1 MSSQSYIV
9 KVLKVEPLTHN
20 VKRFTIQKPSGYH
33 FKPGQA
39 TEVSV
44 NKEGWKDEKR
54 PFTFTSLNE
63 WDDLEFTIKI
73 YNNHKGVTDQLDS
86 LKVGDEL
93 IVHDVWGTIL
103 YDGPGVFIAGGAGVT
118 PFIAIL
124 RDLAKGEK
132 IMGNKLIFANQTDKD
147 IILQNELEGI
157 LGEQF
162 INILSEGD
170 NKMFAHGYINK
181 KFLENYLQDKND
193 KVYLCGPEPM
203 MDAVSAIL
211 KEMNIKEENIIVE
224 KF

>member
-1 MSSQSYIV
+1 MKNESHVV
-9 KVLKVEPLTHN
+9 KVLKVKPLTHN
-20 VKRFTIQKPSGYH
+20 VKQFTIQKPNGYN
-33 FKPGQA
+33 FKEGQA

-44 NKEGWKDEKR
+44 NKDGWKEEKR

-73 YNNHKGVTDQLDS
+73 YNNHKGVTDQLD
-86 LKVGDEL
+86 LIVEGDEL
-93 IVHDVWGTIL
+93 IIHDVWGTIL
-103 YDGPGVFIAGGAGVT
+103 YEGPGVFIAGGAGVT

-124 RDLAKGEK
+124 RQLAETEK
-132 IMGNKLIFANQTDKD
+132 INGNKLIFANQTAKD

-157 LGEQF
+157 LGDKF

-170 NKMFAHGYINK
+170 DKLYAHGYINK
-181 KFLENYLQDKND
+181 SFLENYLQDKND

-203 MDAVSAIL
+203 MDAVSSIL
-211 KEMNIKEENIIVE
+211 KEMNINKENIIVE

>member
-1 MSSQSYIV
+1 MENESHVV

-20 VKRFTIQKPSGYH
+20 VKQFTIQKPKGYN
-33 FKPGQA
+33 FKEGQA

-44 NKEGWKDEKR
+44 NKEGWKEEKR

-73 YNNHKGVTDQLDS
+73 YNNHKGVTDQLDAIG
-86 LKVGDEL
+86 VGDEL
-93 IVHDVWGTIL
+93 IIHDVWGTIV

-124 RDLAKGEK
+124 RELEK
-132 IMGNKLIFANQTDKD
+132 TDNIRGNKLIFANQTEKD
-147 IILQNELEGI
+147 IILQNELEGM
-157 LGEQF
+157 LGNQF
-162 INILSEGD
+162 INILSEGN
-170 NKMFAHGYINK
+170 NKMFAHGYIDK
-181 KFLENYLQDKND
+181 AFLEIYLQDKND